1 MTWTN
6 GHHRR
11 GFGGGRNPSWSRRIR
26 RAWSISS
33 AITTGPAVLQIIPA
47 LDAGG
52 AERTTIDIARAL
64 THAGL
69 GALVATKGGRLEPQL
84 ESAGAEVVHLPL
96 DSKAPHRMLGNAL
109 RIGTVA
115 IDHNVKVIHARSR
128 APAWSAFLA
137 AWLIKVPFV
146 TTYHGI
152 YNASNALKRF
162 YNSIMVR
169 SDAIIANS
177 QWTADHIVE
186 EHGIARDKIHVVP
199 RGVDFAEFDPA
210 KVSAD
215 RVRAMRAAWG
225 AGERDVV
232 VLLPGRLTRWKG
244 QLVLIAALA
253 ELRRTAKLGNVR
265 AVLLGDAQGRDGY
278 VSELR
283 GAISAGGLAD
293 RVLIAPHTQ
302 DMPAAYMA
310 SDMVVSAST
319 DPEAFGRVAAEAAA
333 MGRPVIASNHGGAR
347 ETVLHGVSGLLV
359 PPDDAPALAV
369 AIERVA
375 SMSSAERAAMGE
387 QGRAHVRENFSL
399 ERMCAETLAVYRE
412 LIRD

>member
-1 MTWTN
+1 
-6 GHHRR
+6 
-11 GFGGGRNPSWSRRIR
+11 
-26 RAWSISS
+26 
-33 AITTGPAVLQIIPA
+33 
-47 LDAGG
+47 
-52 AERTTIDIARAL
+52 
-64 THAGL
+64 
-69 GALVATKGGRLEPQL
+69 
-84 ESAGAEVVHLPL
+84 
-96 DSKAPHRMLGNAL
+96 
-109 RIGTVA
+109 
-115 IDHNVKVIHARSR
+115 
-128 APAWSAFLA
+128 
-137 AWLIKVPFV
+137 
-146 TTYHGI
+146 
-152 YNASNALKRF
+152 SNALKRF

-210 KVSAD
+210 KVGAD

-265 AVLLGDAQGRDGY
+265 AVLLGDAQGRDDY
-278 VSELR
+278 VAELR
-283 GAISAGGLAD
+283 TAIAADGLED

-399 ERMCAETLAVYRE
+399 ERMCADTLAVYRE

>member
-1 MTWTN
+1 MAIIA
-6 GHHRR
+6 GVSVLRQIRH
-11 GFGGGRNPSWSRRIR
+11 GPAKLR

-33 AITTGPAVLQIIPA
+33 AISTGPAVLQIIPA

-69 GALVATKGGRLEPQL
+69 GAIVATKGGRLEPQL
-84 ESAGAEVVHLPL
+84 ESAGGEIVHLPL

-109 RIGTVA
+109 RLGNVA

-128 APAWSAFLA
+128 APAWSAFVASRLVK
-137 AWLIKVPFV
+137 IPFV

-186 EHGIARDKIHVVP
+186 EHGIARDRINVVP
-199 RGVDFAEFDPA
+199 RGVDFDEIDPA
-210 KVSAD
+210 GVSAD
-215 RVRAMRAAWG
+215 RVKAARAAWG
-225 AGERDVV
+225 ANDRDVV

-244 QLVLIAALA
+244 QLILIAALA
-253 ELRRTAKLGNVR
+253 ELQRSEKLGPVR
-265 AVLLGDAQGRDGY
+265 AVILGDAQGRDDY
-278 VSELR
+278 VAELR
-283 GAISAGGLAD
+283 AAVAADGLED

-310 SDMVVSAST
+310 SDIVVSAST
-319 DPEAFGRVAAEAAA
+319 DPEAFGRVAPEASA
-333 MGRPVIASNHGGAR
+333 MGRPVIATNHGGAR
-347 ETVLHGVSGLLV
+347 ETVRHGISGLLV
-359 PPDDAPALAV
+359 PPDDAQALST
-369 AIERVA
+369 AIERLA
-375 SMSSAERAAMGE
+375 SMTPAERAAMGE

-399 ERMCAETLAVYRE
+399 ERMCADTLAVYRE
-412 LIRD
+412 LIGD